1 MADGNKKLCHFEPAC
16 AKAIAQGQVRNLLRH
31 ENTLLARRKRFLFA
45 PRTILRNAYRDD
57 IFNKSSYRTC
67 HCEASMMGKVM
78 ESRSNLVTMQN
89 YEIASPRSLRSFLLV
104 MTKFALSLCLTI
116 FIGVGFHQTASAQ
129 IIRQSISLNNNWRTV
144 KDEKDTNAYKDFEKP
159 AYNDKSWLAVDV
171 PHNWDNYFG
180 YRRLKHG
187 NLHGYAW
194 YRKSFNLSQKN
205 SAKKYFLWF
214 EGVGSYATVW
224 LNGIKIG
231 YHAGGRTTFTID
243 ATKAIR
249 SGTNLLCVRAD
260 HPAFIKDLP
269 WVCGGCS
276 DDPGFSEGSQPMGIF
291 RPVHLVVTNP
301 VRVEPF
307 GVHIWNDTTVSERS
321 ATLNLETEVKN
332 YNEKPCS
339 ITVLNELIDEK
350 GKIVAQTRSQLSLN
364 ANSETVAKQGMP
376 NIGHV
381 HLWSLSDPYLYTVE
395 TQILINHKVVDKTS
409 TPYGIRWISWPIG
422 RNNGDG
428 RFYLNGKPVFING
441 IAEYEHLMG
450 NSQAFS
456 NAEIRARVMQLRAAG
471 FNAFRD
477 AHQPHNLEYQQYW
490 DKLGILWW
498 PQYTAHIW
506 YDTPQFR
513 ANFKTLLRDWIKE
526 RRNSP
531 SVILWGLQNE
541 SRLPEDFAK
550 ECSDI
555 IRSLDPTASS
565 QRKITTCNGGRG
577 TDWDVPQNWS
587 GTYGGDPLK
596 YGSDLQ
602 KELLVGEYG
611 GWRSLDLHTGGSFL
625 QTNILSEDRVVQ
637 LLETKVRLA
646 DSVKNSVA
654 GQFAWLLYSHENP
667 GRIQGGEGL
676 RELDRVGPVNYKGLF
691 TIWGQPTDAFYMYR
705 SNFAD
710 KVKEPMVYIASHTW
724 PNRWLNP
731 GKKDS
736 ITVYSNCDE
745 VELFNDVNSIS
756 LGKRAKHGIGTHFQW
771 DNADVRY
778 NVLYA
783 VGYVNGK
790 AVAQDYIVL
799 NNLPDAPHLGLLT
812 AHRSS
817 ILNPAPGYKY
827 LYRVHC
833 GGPDYTDKQG
843 NLWMADVHKNN
854 PQTWGSLSWTDDFPG
869 LPAFFAS
876 EQRTF
881 DPIKSTNDPALF
893 QTYRFGINKLKYQFP
908 LPDGDYKVELYFTEP
923 WYGIGGGMDCTGWR
937 VFNVA
942 VNGKIVLKDL
952 DIWKEAG
959 VDNALKKTIN
969 VHVTGGQLEISF
981 PHVAAG
987 EAIISAIAIS
997 TKDQKAV
1004 ADAPSASSIKDLKAV
1019 NNNWKAESWMDIGQ
1033 RVYSDAA
1040 ILFND
1045 LPPVLYGADWI
1056 KPPHHISTQTEVG
1069 SFVVPVAADV
1079 YVAVRMKGADRPAWL
1094 KDYQPTGLSIQTN
1107 ENGGTSFPLY
1117 KKRFTAGQI
1126 VKLGN
1131 SPDGSSYIVAVL
1143 PVNTLEPA
1151 TDLKRS
1157 VNYGVANA
1165 VLQGTGVMMDTVAG
1179 KKVVKFISQADSKAI
1194 FTASPGVADN
1204 YTFRFKYLNGTDKTL
1219 AATLQLQD
1227 ANGVILKSE
1236 KLSFKPVQK
1245 GKSGTI
1251 NVPTNGN
1258 INAGNYKLI
1267 LTATDA
1273 EGLIITGFEMQ

>member
-1 MADGNKKLCHFEPAC
+1 MAGKAVLKRKMLGRAC
-16 AKAIAQGQVRNLLRH
+16 FGMPGILL
-31 ENTLLARRKRFLFA
+31 F
-45 PRTILRNAYRDD
+45 ILTVFY
-57 IFNKSSYRTC
+57 SS
-67 HCEASMMGKVM
+67 
-78 ESRSNLVTMQN
+78 
-89 YEIASPRSLRSFLLV
+89 
-104 MTKFALSLCLTI
+104 
-116 FIGVGFHQTASAQ
+116 ASAQ
-129 IIRQSISLNNNWRTV
+129 NLRQQISLNSNWRTA
-144 KDEKDTNAYKDFEKP
+144 KNEKDTTAYQGFERTGF
-159 AYNDKSWLAVDV
+159 NDKGWLSVDV
-171 PHNWDNYFG
+171 PHNWDNYYG

-194 YRKSFNLSQKN
+194 YRKIFNLAQKN
-205 SAKKYFLWF
+205 PAKKYFLWF

-224 LNGIKIG
+224 LNGRRIG

-243 ATKAIR
+243 ATNAIKT
-249 SGTNLLCVRAD
+249 GTNLLCVRAD

-291 RPVHLVVTNP
+291 RPVHLIVTNP
-301 VRVEPF
+301 VRIEPF

-332 YNEKPCS
+332 YSAKYCS
-339 ITVLNELIDEK
+339 AIVLNELIDMK
-350 GKIVAQTRSQLSLN
+350 GKVVALAKSRLDIGANTAAVARQQMLN
-364 ANSETVAKQGMP
+364 IA
-376 NIGHV
+376 HV
-381 HLWSLSDPYLYTVE
+381 HLWSLTDPYLYTVS
-395 TQILINHKVVDKTS
+395 TRVIINERTVDKTS
-409 TPYGIRWISWPIG
+409 IPYGIRWISWPIG

-428 RFYLNGKPVFING
+428 RFYLNGKAVFING

-456 NAEIRARVMQLRAAG
+456 NTEIRARVMQLRAAG

-477 AHQPHNLEYQQYW
+477 AHQPHNLEYQKYW
-490 DKLGILWW
+490 DQLGILWW

-513 ANFKTLLRDWIKE
+513 ENFKALLRDWIKE

-611 GWRSLDLHTGGSFL
+611 AWRSLDLHTSGSFL
-625 QTNILSEDRVVQ
+625 KTSILSEDRMTQ

-667 GRIQGGEGL
+667 GRVQGGEGL

-710 KVKEPMVYIASHTW
+710 KVKEPMVYIVSHTW
-724 PNRWLNP
+724 PNRWLKP

-745 VELFNDVNSIS
+745 VELFNDVNNLS
-756 LGKRAKHGIGTHFQW
+756 LGKQSRKGIGTHFQW
-771 DNADVRY
+771 NNVDIKY

-790 AVAQDYIVL
+790 AVAKDYIIL
-799 NNLPDAPHLGLLT
+799 NNLPSAPHLN
-812 AHRSS
+812 AFKQSS
-817 ILNPAPGYKY
+817 TSVLNSAPGYKY
-827 LYRVHC
+827 LYRVNC

-843 NLWMADVHKNN
+843 NLWMADVHKTNAK
-854 PQTWGSLSWTDDFPG
+854 TWGSRSWTDDFPG

-876 EQRTF
+876 QQRTF
-881 DPIKSTNDPALF
+881 DPIKSTNDAALF
-893 QTYRFGINKLKYQFP
+893 QTYRFGTNKLKYQFP
-908 LPDGDYKVELYFTEP
+908 VPDGDYQVELYFTEP
-923 WYGIGGGMDCTGWR
+923 WYGVGGGANCTGWR
-937 VFNVA
+937 VFDVA
-942 VNGKIVLKDL
+942 VNGKTVIKNL

-959 VDNALKKTIN
+959 TDNALKKTVN
-969 VHVTGGQLEISF
+969 VHIVDGQLEISF
-981 PHVAAG
+981 PRVAAG
-987 EAIISAIAIS
+987 EAIMSAIAIS
-997 TKDQKAV
+997 TKDHQAT
-1004 ADAPSASSIKDLKAV
+1004 AAPSSINVVKDLRGSNLNLA
-1019 NNNWKAESWMDIGQ
+1019 SWMDIGQ
-1033 RVYSDAA
+1033 KIYTDAD

-1056 KPPHHISTQTEVG
+1056 KLPYHVSAQAFTG
-1069 SFVVPVAADV
+1069 SFIVSVAADV
-1079 YVAVRMKGADRPAWL
+1079 YVAMHVKDAERPAWL

-1107 ENGGTSFPLY
+1107 ENGGELLPLY
-1117 KKRFTAGQI
+1117 KKRFLANQN
-1126 VKLGN
+1126 VQLGP
-1131 SPDGSSYIVAVL
+1131 SVDGKGYITAVL
-1143 PVNTLEPA
+1143 PVTTLAPA

-1157 VNYGVANA
+1157 VNYGIANA
-1165 VLQGTGVMMDTVAG
+1165 VLQGSAVMDTLSG
-1179 KKVVKFISQADSKAI
+1179 KKVVRFTGDGKAT
-1194 FTASPGVADN
+1194 FTAMPGVADN
-1204 YTFRFKYLNGTDKTL
+1204 YTFRFKYLNATDKVI

-1227 ANGVILKSE
+1227 ANGIILKTE
-1236 KLSFKPVQK
+1236 QLKFKPVLK

-1251 NVPTNGN
+1251 NITTNGN

-1267 LTATDA
+1267 LTAENA
-1273 EGLIITGFEMQ
+1273 EGLMLTGFEMQ

>member
-1 MADGNKKLCHFEPAC
+1 MVMIGRVQNITSHLPY
-16 AKAIAQGQVRNLLRH
+16 QN
-31 ENTLLARRKRFLFA
+31 
-45 PRTILRNAYRDD
+45 
-57 IFNKSSYRTC
+57 C
-67 HCEASMMGKVM
+67 HCEAFEQGRAA
-78 ESRSNLVTMQN
+78 ESRSNLVTTQN
-89 YEIASPRSLRSFLLV
+89 DAIASQHNLRSFPLAMTRFLSCLV
-104 MTKFALSLCLTI
+104 I
-116 FIGVGFHQTASAQ
+116 FIAIVFRQPASAQ
-129 IIRQSISLNNNWRTV
+129 TIRQSISLNNNWRTV
-144 KDEKDTNAYKDFEKP
+144 KNEQDTNAYKGFEKQNF
-159 AYNDKSWLAVDV
+159 NDKSWLPVDV
-171 PHNWDNYFG
+171 PHNWDNYYG

-194 YRKSFNLSQKN
+194 YRKSFSLSQKN
-205 SAKKYFLWF
+205 PAKKYFLWF

-224 LNGIKIG
+224 LNGVKVG

-243 ATKAIR
+243 ATRAIKQ
-249 SGTNLLCVRAD
+249 GANLLCVRAD

-291 RPVHLVVTNP
+291 RPVHLIVTNP

-339 ITVLNELIDEK
+339 AIVLNELIDAK
-350 GKIVAQTRSQLSLN
+350 GKVVAQTRSQISLN
-364 ANSETVAKQGMP
+364 ANSVIVTKQVMP
-376 NIGHV
+376 NVSHV
-381 HLWSLSDPYLYTVE
+381 HLWSLTDPYLYTIE
-395 TQILINHKVVDKTS
+395 TQVLINNKVADKTS

-450 NSQAFS
+450 NSHAFS

-477 AHQPHNLEYQQYW
+477 AHQPHNLEYQKYW
-490 DKLGILWW
+490 DKLGVLWW

-506 YDTPQFR
+506 YDTPRFR
-513 ANFKTLLRDWIKE
+513 ENFKALLRDWIKE

-625 QTNILSEDRVVQ
+625 QTNILSEDRVTQ

-646 DSVKNSVA
+646 DSVKNNVA
-654 GQFAWLLYSHENP
+654 GQFMWLLYSHENP
-667 GRIQGGEGL
+667 GRVQGGEGL

-691 TIWGQPTDAFYMYR
+691 TVWGQPTDAFYMYR

-710 KVKEPMVYIASHTW
+710 KVKEPMVYIVSHTW
-724 PNRWLNP
+724 PNRWLKP

-745 VELFNDVNSIS
+745 VELFNDVNNLS
-756 LGKRAKHGIGTHFQW
+756 LGKKTKHGIGTHFQW

-790 AVAQDYIVL
+790 AVAKDYIVL

-812 AHRSS
+812 AQSSS
-817 ILNPAPGYKY
+817 IFNPSSGYKY

-843 NLWMADVHKNN
+843 NLWMADVHKTT
-854 PQTWGSLSWTDDFPG
+854 PKTWGSLSWTDDFPG

-876 EQRTF
+876 QQRTF
-881 DPIKSTNDPALF
+881 DPIRSTADPALF
-893 QTYRFGINKLKYQFP
+893 QTYRFGTNKLKYQFP
-908 LPDGDYKVELYFTEP
+908 VPDGDYRVELYFTEP
-923 WYGIGGGMDCTGWR
+923 WYGVGGGMDCTGWR
-937 VFNVA
+937 VFDVA
-942 VNGKIVLKDL
+942 VNGKTVLKNL
-952 DIWKEAG
+952 DVWKEAG
-959 VDNALKKTIN
+959 TDNVLKKTVN
-969 VHVTGGQLEISF
+969 VHITGGQLEISF
-981 PHVAAG
+981 PHEAAG
-987 EAIISAIAIS
+987 EAIISAIAIGA
-997 TKDQKAV
+997 KDEKAV
-1004 ADAPSASSIKDLKAV
+1004 AAAPSINSIKDLKTA
-1019 NNNWKAESWMDIGQ
+1019 NNKWKAESWMDIGQ
-1033 RVYSDAA
+1033 QVYTDANV
-1040 ILFND
+1040 LFND
-1045 LPPVLYGADWI
+1045 LPPILYGADWI
-1056 KPPHHISTQTEVG
+1056 RPPHHVSNKTEAG
-1069 SFVVPVAADV
+1069 SFAVPVAADV
-1079 YVAVRMKGADRPAWL
+1079 YVAMNVKFADRPLWL
-1094 KDYQPTGLSIQTN
+1094 KDYQPTGLSLQTN
-1107 ENGGTSFPLY
+1107 ENGGTSFAIY
-1117 KKRFTAGQI
+1117 KKRFTAGET
-1126 VKLGN
+1126 VKSGN
-1131 SPDGSSYIVAVL
+1131 APDGSGYIVAVL
-1143 PVNTLEPA
+1143 PVTTLEPA

-1165 VLQGTGVMMDTVAG
+1165 ALQGTGVIIDTIAD
-1179 KKVVKFISQADSKAI
+1179 KKVVKFISATNGKAI
-1194 FTASPGVADN
+1194 FTAAPGVADN
-1204 YTFRFKYLNGTDKTL
+1204 YTFRFKYLNGTGKTL

-1227 ANGVILKSE
+1227 ANGIILKTE
-1236 KLSFKPVQK
+1236 VLHFKPVLK
-1245 GKSGTI
+1245 GKSGTVNI
-1251 NVPTNGN
+1251 ATNGN
-1258 INAGNYKLI
+1258 INAGNYKLM
-1267 LTATDA
+1267 LTAADA
-1273 EGLIITGFEMQ
+1273 QGLIITGFEMQ